1 MTKYR
6 EVLPAGLLKTQGETY
21 YLLSPHPI
29 IGDSWEGDN
38 CYRFVCVP
46 TDYYHYNNERVYNYA
61 RHVVTN
67 CFSIEY
73 VVYQNPIKIEVL
85 DEYDIS
91 ETENL
96 NVEEEFVYDQ

>member
-29 IGDSWEGDN
+29 VGDSWEGDN

-46 TDYYHYNNERVYNYA
+46 VDYYYEENKIIYSYA

-73 VVYQNPIKIEVL
+73 VVYKHPIKIEVL

-91 ETENL
+91 DTVNL
-96 NVEEEFVYDQ
+96 NVEEEFAYDQ

>member
-29 IGDSWEGDN
+29 VGDSWEGDN

-46 TDYYHYNNERVYNYA
+46 IDYYYDKNEVIYPYA

-67 CFSIEY
+67 SFAIEY
-73 VVYQNPIKIEVL
+73 ISYNHPIKIELL

-91 ETENL
+91 ETVNL
-96 NVEEEFVYDQ
+96 NVEEEFIYDQ